1 MFTGKR
7 TDYKCR
13 SKNAIQVK
21 NVKNIVMDIKTQAE
35 FFLNFHTIFDI
46 KQK

>member
-1 MFTGKR
+1 MSTGKR

-21 NVKNIVMDIKTQAE
+21 NVKNIVMDIKTETE
-35 FFLNFHTIFDI
+35 FFLNFNTIYET
-46 KQK
+46 K